1 MSVET
6 IGRREKTEKEGERE
20 SSEGEIKTGRE
31 VIDGETEAR
40 QTQSHAAV
48 REDERTR

>member
-6 IGRREKTEKEGERE
+6 IGRREKTEEEGERE
-20 SSEGEIKTGRE
+20 SPEGEIKTGRE
-31 VIDGETEAR
+31 VIDRETETR
-40 QTQSHAAV
+40 QAQSHAAV